1 MEDVLINYTLGVRK
15 FILKITDEDS
25 LAYRRGLLTIY
36 WYLDLFLRLI
46 FYGVS
51 IGIIC
56 LVCFFFYDQETF
68 CNYFSDVFNTLKF
81 LFSQNFLLDSNT
93 IDKCNHS

>member
-1 MEDVLINYTLGVRK
+1 MEEVLVNYTIGVRK

-36 WYLDLFLRLI
+36 WYLDLLLRLI
-46 FYGVS
+46 FYAVS

-56 LVCFFFYDQETF
+56 LIFFFFYDQETF
-68 CNYFSDVFNTLKF
+68 CNYFNDVFNTLKF

-93 IDKCNHS
+93 IDKCSHS

>member
-1 MEDVLINYTLGVRK
+1 MEDVLTNYTLGVRK

-36 WYLDLFLRLI
+36 WYLDLLLRLI
-46 FYGVS
+46 FYAVT
-51 IGIIC
+51 IAIVC
-56 LVCFFFYDQETF
+56 LVFFFIFDRETF
-68 CNYFSDVFNTLKF
+68 CNYFNDVFNTLKF

-93 IDKCNHS
+93 IDKCNQS